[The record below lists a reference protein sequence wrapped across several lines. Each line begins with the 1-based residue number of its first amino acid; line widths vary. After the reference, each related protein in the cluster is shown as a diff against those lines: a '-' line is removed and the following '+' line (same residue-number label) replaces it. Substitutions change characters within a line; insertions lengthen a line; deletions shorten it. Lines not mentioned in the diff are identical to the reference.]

1 MFVIFARLTPWQD
14 HGEYARYPFK
24 RVPVNT
30 RMVARVYGLYSLLL
44 VLSSL
49 SLLIGCA
56 TSQDIGQ
63 VQWQVN
69 ELKSE
74 VKNIRQ
80 KTHGLDYK
88 QEQKALEEE
97 QKATS
102 KSVSDLLL
110 EVQSLRTEFQI
121 LTGRFEEARY
131 SSEKNI
137 KELTES
143 KDELIAQIKE
153 LEIIVNSLKEK
164 LDTKKNV
171 KSTDTKQVAG
181 VKKTEEAQKTAGA
194 QKTEEQKK
202 TAPSKDLKDA
212 YMDAY
217 QTYKSNNLK
226 EARKKFQNLLEK
238 YPENEFSDN
247 ARFWISE
254 TYYREKSYEDAI
266 LAYDELLKKNPK
278 SDKVPGA
285 LLKQGLAFYELNK
298 NVVARTILEELIE
311 KFPNSKQAQIAKR
324 TITRSAP

>member
-1 MFVIFARLTPWQD
+1 MPV
-14 HGEYARYPFK
+14 FK
-24 RVPVNT
+24 SVPVNT
-30 RMVARVYGLYSLLL
+30 RVVARVYGLYSLLL
-44 VLSSL
+44 ALSSL
-49 SLLIGCA
+49 SLLVGCA
-56 TSQDIGQ
+56 TSQEIGK

-102 KSVSDLLL
+102 KFVSDLML
-110 EVQSLRTEFQI
+110 EVQSLKTEVQI

-131 SSEKNI
+131 FSEKNI

-164 LDTKKNV
+164 LDTKKNAQAPA
-171 KSTDTKQVAG
+171 TKQVEG
-181 VKKTEEAQKTAGA
+181 VKKTEGTKKTAGA

-202 TAPSKDLKDA
+202 AAPTKNLKDA

-217 QTYKSNNLK
+217 ETYKSNNLK
-226 EARKKFQNLLEK
+226 ESRKKFQNLLEK

-247 ARFWISE
+247 ARFWI
-254 TYYREKSYEDAI
+254 K
-266 LAYDELLKKNPK
+266 
-278 SDKVPGA
+278 
-285 LLKQGLAFYELNK
+285 
-298 NVVARTILEELIE
+298 EEPE
-311 KFPNSKQAQIAKR
+311 E
-324 TITRSAP
+324 